1 VTVTMSLSDRVPSV
15 GQDGRVTPRANRP
28 KRRTFTPSYKLRI
41 LEEFDALPEGSSERG
56 ALLRREGLY
65 HSHLDSWREARES
78 GALSGRSAKPAKSAK
93 SEEAQELA
101 RLRAENK
108 KLTAELGK
116 AKSELG
122 KTKTALS
129 IAGKAFALL
138 EEISE
143 SADSDAKPAE

>member
-1 VTVTMSLSDRVPSV
+1 MTLSDQAPTM

-28 KRRTFTPSYKLRI
+28 KRRTFTASYKLQI
-41 LEEFDALPEGSSERG
+41 LEEFDALPEGSARG

-65 HSHLDSWREARES
+65 HSHIDNWRAARDA
-78 GALSGRSAKPAKSAK
+78 GALNALAPKPAKGEDA
-93 SEEAQELA
+93 AELA

-108 KLTAELGK
+108 KLLAENGK
-116 AKSELG
+116 LSAQLG

-143 SADSDAKPAE
+143 SADSDAKPNG

>member
-1 VTVTMSLSDRVPSV
+1 MSISDQAPAV
-15 GQDGRVTPRANRP
+15 GQDGRVTPRASRP
-28 KRRTFTPSYKLRI
+28 RRRTFTASYKLKI
-41 LEEFDALPEGSSERG
+41 LEEYEALPEGSAERG
-56 ALLRREGLY
+56 ALMRREGLY
-65 HSHLDSWREARES
+65 HSHLDKWRKDRDA
-78 GALSGRSAKPAKSAK
+78 GGLNALAPKPVKSAD
-93 SEEAQELA
+93 SAELT

-108 KLTAELGK
+108 KLTAELGR

-143 SADSDAKPAE
+143 SADSDAKQNG

>member
-1 VTVTMSLSDRVPSV
+1 MSISDQASAV

-28 KRRTFTPSYKLRI
+28 KRRTFTASYKLQI
-41 LEEFDALPEGSSERG
+41 LEEYEALPVGGSERG
-56 ALLRREGLY
+56 ALMRREGLY
-65 HSHLDSWREARES
+65 HSHLDKWRKDRDA
-78 GALSGRSAKPAKSAK
+78 GALNALAPKPAKSEDA
-93 SEEAQELA
+93 AELA

-108 KLTAELGK
+108 KLQAENGK
-116 AKSELG
+116 LSTQLG

-143 SADSDAKPAE
+143 SADSDAKPNE

>member
-1 VTVTMSLSDRVPSV
+1 VTMSISDQAPAV
-15 GQDGRVTPRANRP
+15 GQDGRVSPRANRP
-28 KRRTFTPSYKLRI
+28 KRRTFTASCKARI
-41 LEEFDALPEGSSERG
+41 LEEFDALPEGGSERG

-65 HSHLDSWREARES
+65 HSHLDNWRQARDS
-78 GALSGRSAKPAKSAK
+78 GALKGLSSKPVKDT
-93 SEEAQELA
+93 EAQELA

-143 SADSDAKPAE
+143 SADSDAKPNE

>member
-1 VTVTMSLSDRVPSV
+1 MTLADQASSV

-28 KRRTFTPSYKLRI
+28 KRRTFTAAYKAKM
-41 LEEFDALPEGSSERG
+41 LEEYDALPEGSERG

-65 HSHLDSWREARES
+65 HSHIDNWRKARDA
-78 GALSGRSAKPAKSAK
+78 GAFKALSPKPAK
-93 SEEAQELA
+93 SEEAAELA

-108 KLTAELGK
+108 KLTAELDK
-116 AKSELG
+116 TKNELG

-138 EEISE
+138 EQISE
-143 SADSDAKPAE
+143 SADSGTTPTE

>member
-1 VTVTMSLSDRVPSV
+1 MSISDQTPTVR
-15 GQDGRVTPRANRP
+15 QDGRVAPRANRP
-28 KRRTFTPSYKLRI
+28 KRRTFTASYKAKI
-41 LEEFDALPEGSSERG
+41 LEEFDALPEGGSERG

-65 HSHLDSWREARES
+65 HSHLDNWRRSRES
-78 GALSGRSAKPAKSAK
+78 GALKGLSPKTATSS
-93 SEEAQELA
+93 EAQELA
-101 RLRAENK
+101 RLRAENR

-116 AKSELG
+116 TKSELG